1 MKLVMTLAAIGVMAV
16 GAAATQQKP
25 AAGAAPAPGRSMTI
39 VGTVVDAAC
48 YMMHPRAAV
57 GGSHDECGSAC
68 IARGVPVA
76 IANEADR
83 KLYFL
88 AGDVSAVGTMLHTRV
103 RATGTVTEK
112 REPMELKMPVGEHN
126 EMVVRVDGGYRV
138 MAIDKVGPAPARK
151 Q

>member
-1 MKLVMTLAAIGVMAV
+1 MKCLMTMAVLWGMAV
-16 GAAATQQKP
+16 GAADAQQKA
-25 AAGAAPAPGRSMTI
+25 AAGAAPARAMTI

-48 YMMHPRAAV
+48 YMMHPAAA
-57 GGSHDECGSAC
+57 GGDSHEECGSAC

-76 IANEADR
+76 IANEADK

-88 AGDVSAVGTMLHTRV
+88 AGDARPVGSMLHQRV

-126 EMVVRVDGGYRV
+126 EMVVRVEGGYRV
-138 MAIDKVGPAPARK
+138 IAIEKVTLAPARRP
-151 Q
+151 